1 MNRMKRNA
9 SVTVLNGN
17 FQQNHTNTRNI
28 ASRTEKR
35 CISMSVKRL
44 HNSFMLLCPKR
55 DEKKLLFFR
64 WSASIFYFHFFCSH
78 FFFLV
83 AVQRTLYST
92 FRYGFGAWKEAFFNR
107 HTFLY
112 FALVFSLCVSAIFP
126 EHSKKHNKYKIGEQY
141 QNNSQLS
148 CCEKWL
154 KIFWLSIYNWSA
166 SYLFVFCKFFFF
178 AANFGVFRNSVVLQ
192 IKISVA
198 HVPFFLVSFRFEI
211 FRQGILLYELNGI

>member
-1 MNRMKRNA
+1 MLRVQKKDVFRWA
-9 SVTVLNGN
+9 L
-17 FQQNHTNTRNI
+17 RDYI
-28 ASRTEKR
+28 
-35 CISMSVKRL
+35 I
-44 HNSFMLLCPKR
+44 LLCFCAQN
-55 DEKKLLFFR
+55 ETKKNCYFFGGLLR
-64 WSASIFYFHFFCSH
+64 YSIFIFSIPI
-78 FFFLV
+78 FFLV

-107 HTFLY
+107 HTHFFILLS
-112 FALVFSLCVSAIFP
+112 FFSLCVSAIFP